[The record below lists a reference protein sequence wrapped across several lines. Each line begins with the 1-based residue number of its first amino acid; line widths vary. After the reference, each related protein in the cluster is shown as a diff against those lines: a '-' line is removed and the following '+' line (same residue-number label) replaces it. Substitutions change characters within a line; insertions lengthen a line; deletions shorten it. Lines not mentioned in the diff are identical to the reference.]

1 MIEAVLREQ
10 IIERLLSVSDTKL
23 KAADIK
29 DTTSLRQDLGI
40 DSLNLVGLAADL
52 EEELKIDIDDDALGR
67 IQTIGQL
74 FEAIDNAARPAKS
87 T

>member
-1 MIEAVLREQ
+1 MVQAVLRKQ
-10 IIERLLSVSDTKL
+10 IIERLLSVSDAKL
-23 KAADIK
+23 TAADIT

-52 EEELKIDIDDDALGR
+52 EEELKIDIADDALGR
-67 IQTIGQL
+67 IQTIRQL
-74 FEAIDNAARPAKS
+74 FEAIDNAAPPAKP